1 MAEISGPFMRAL
13 DVGVR
18 TQFNQFLQ
26 TAPSMF
32 KTISMVIPSTSRA
45 NFYPKL
51 DEVPGIREWLGD
63 RVIHSMKTG
72 GFSIENKP
80 FEGTIG
86 IDRDDIDDDQFGIF
100 NIGIQQLGK
109 NAADFPDILV
119 FGLLKKGATTKCWD
133 GQNFF
138 DTDHET
144 SDADGKTISYAN
156 ISTPQEGET
165 AGPMWFLFDTTQPLQ
180 PMIFQNRRDFS
191 ITSKTAL
198 DDDNVF
204 RNKQFLWGT
213 DGRCNAGF
221 GLWQLAYASTRP
233 LNSQTYG
240 AARAAMASQRRIDG
254 TPYGITPNILM
265 VPSAL
270 EGQANGLMTSSQIAV
285 LAPDGKTWVSGS
297 NPWKGTAKSVV
308 CPHL

>member
-1 MAEISGPFMRAL
+1 MAEISGPFMRTL

-51 DEVPGIREWLGD
+51 DEIPGLREWLGD

-72 GFSIENKP
+72 GFSIENKT

-100 NIGIQQLGK
+100 NIGVQQLGK
-109 NAADFPDILV
+109 NAGDFPDLLV
-119 FGLLKKGATTKCWD
+119 FGLLKKGTTTKCWD

-144 SDADGKTISYAN
+144 SDANGDTISYAN
-156 ISTPQEGET
+156 ISTPQGTET
-165 AGPMWFLFDTTQPLQ
+165 AGPMWFLFDTNQPLQ

-233 LNSQTYG
+233 LNSDTYG
-240 AARAAMASQRRIDG
+240 AARAAMAGQRRVDG
-254 TPYGITPNILM
+254 TPYGIKPNILM

-270 EGQANGLMTSSQIAV
+270 EGQANGLMTSDQVPV

-297 NPWKGTAKSVV
+297 NPWKGTAKPVV
-308 CPHL
+308 CSHL

>member
-1 MAEISGPFMRAL
+1 MAEISSAFMQSL
-13 DVGVR
+13 DVGVQ

-32 KTISMVIPSTSRA
+32 KKISMVIPSTTKA

-51 DEVPGIREWLGD
+51 DEIPGIREWLGD
-63 RVIHSMKTG
+63 RVIHRMKAG
-72 GFSIENKP
+72 GFAIENKT
-80 FEGTIG
+80 FEGTIS
-86 IDRDDIDDDQFGIF
+86 IDRDDIEDDQFGMF
-100 NIGIQQLGK
+100 NIGVQQLGK
-109 NAADFPDILV
+109 NAADFPDLLV
-119 FGLLKKGATTKCWD
+119 FKLLKAGLTTKCWD

-144 SDADGKTISYAN
+144 ADADGNIISYAN
-156 ISTPQEGET
+156 ISTPKAGET
-165 AGPMWFLFDTTQPLQ
+165 AGPMWFLFDTTRPLK
-180 PMIFQNRRDFS
+180 PMIFQKRRDFG

-204 RNKQFLWGT
+204 RSKEYIWGT

-233 LNSQTYG
+233 LNSQSYG
-240 AARAAMASQRRIDG
+240 DALAAMARQRRIDG
-254 TPYGITPNILM
+254 TPYGIVPNILM

-270 EGQANGLMTSSQIAV
+270 RGDANGLMTSTQVPV
-285 LAPDGKTWVSGS
+285 LAPDGKTWVSGT
-297 NPWKGTAKSVV
+297 NPWKGTAEPVA

>member
-1 MAEISGPFMRAL
+1 MPEISSAFMQTL

-32 KTISMVIPSTSRA
+32 KMISMVIPSTSRA

-51 DEVPGIREWLGD
+51 DELPGLREWLGD
-63 RVIHSMKTG
+63 RVVHRMKSG
-72 GFSIENKP
+72 GFSIENKT

-86 IDRDDIDDDQFGIF
+86 IDRDDIDDDNFGIF

-109 NAADFPDILV
+109 NAGDFPDLLV
-119 FGLLKKGATTKCWD
+119 FGLLKKGTTTKCWD

-138 DTDHET
+138 DADHET
-144 SDADGKTISYAN
+144 SDATGKTVSYAN
-156 ISTPQEGET
+156 ISTPLTGET
-165 AGPMWFLFDTTQPLQ
+165 AGPMWFLFDTTRPLQ

-204 RNKQFLWGT
+204 RAKEFLWGT

-233 LNSQTYG
+233 LNAESYG
-240 AARAAMASQRRIDG
+240 AARAAMASQRRADG
-254 TPYGITPNILM
+254 VPYGIKPNVLM
-265 VPSAL
+265 VPSSL
-270 EGQANGLMTSSQIAV
+270 EGAANGLMKSDLVAQLQS
-285 LAPDGKTWVSGS
+285 DGKTYVTTS
-297 NPWKGTAKSVV
+297 NPWKGTATPVV